1 MKENGSTMRKIL
13 LFQYRD
19 ICYSSFLYFTDC
31 LKKAFEQL
39 GFEVEVCCF
48 TMKTLDTLEQY
59 VGQKFDM
66 VIDFNSILPGAVLD
80 SGEHLLDKINGPFYN
95 YLLDHPLYHHEYLK
109 EQLQDY
115 RVICIDRGHA
125 AYVEQYY
132 PQIHNVLFLPLG
144 GMCENEDMCADQEY
158 DISLSGTY
166 TSPRKIT
173 TIIKELSTDMSKS
186 IFSLIDIIQADR
198 TCTCEDGMKQLLGN
212 KLAAF
217 SKQDFAEAMNL
228 HFLADMY
235 IRAYY
240 RHQVIEKV
248 VSSGIKLHV
257 LGHGYEE
264 YDGKK
269 GENLIVHKSVPFS
282 ETFGFI
288 RKSKISLNVMPWF
301 KDGAHD
307 RIFSA
312 MLNHSAA
319 LTDSSIYLKQSFT
332 HREDILFYE
341 LQDLSLL
348 PYIINDTLSSKETLE
363 AIRTNAH
370 QKAIQNH
377 TWKSRCMELIS
388 NHL

>member
-1 MKENGSTMRKIL
+1 MKIL

-19 ICYSSFLYFTDC
+19 ICYSSFMYFTDC

-39 GFEVEVCCF
+39 GAEVEVCCF

-59 VGQKFDM
+59 VGQTFDM
-66 VIDFNSILPGAVLD
+66 VIDFNSILPGAILD
-80 SGEHLLDKINGPFYN
+80 SGEHLLDKIKAPFYN

-109 EQLQDY
+109 EQLHDY
-115 RVICIDRGHA
+115 RVICIDRDHA

-144 GMCENEDMCADQEY
+144 GMCETEEMCADQEY

-166 TSPRKIT
+166 TSPAKIT
-173 TIIKELSTDMSKS
+173 AIINDLSTDMSKR
-186 IFSLIDIIQADR
+186 IFRLIDIIQSDL
-198 TCTCEDGMKQLLGN
+198 TCTCEDAMKQLLGN
-212 KLAAF
+212 KLKAF

-240 RHQVIEKV
+240 RHQVIEKI

-264 YDGKK
+264 YGGK
-269 GENLIVHKSVPFS
+269 GRENLIIHDAVHFS

-312 MLNHSAA
+312 MLNHSVAF
-319 LTDSSIYLKQSFT
+319 TDSSIYLKQNFT
-332 HREDILFYE
+332 HKEDILFYE
-341 LQDLSLL
+341 IKELNQL
-348 PYIINDTLSSKETLE
+348 PYIIKDSLSSKAILE
-363 AIRTNAH
+363 QIRTNAH
-370 QKAIQNH
+370 QNATQSH
-377 TWKSRCMELIS
+377 TWKRRCMELI
-388 NHL
+388 NNYL